1 MKKEEVK
8 AVMTEK
14 RGSKPSDNDESIKKV
29 IRDLQ
34 KRSEKSLKI
43 AKETILNT
51 KVECR
56 EINEAFKHYTK
67 NWNDYVHPGL
77 LSIACEA
84 VGGNPKEAV
93 PMQATML
100 LLTAAADIHDDII
113 DQSKTKYRK
122 PTVFGKFGKDVA
134 LLVGDAFLLRGLT
147 FLYELK
153 NRFSEEKANAIWNI
167 IFSRFF
173 ELGDAEATEA
183 SMRGNLDVS
192 PEEYLRILEKKAAI
206 FEAYM
211 RIGALIGGGDPD
223 AVDLLGNYGKTLG
236 TLLSI
241 REDFIDMFEPDEL
254 ENRMKNE
261 CLPLPILYAFKNPQ
275 AKKTILDYLSKP
287 KISNKDT
294 ERIVDIIFEEKH
306 VEMFRNKIKRWVE
319 EAYVGLDHLENKKL
333 KIRLQKLIESIVKE
347 M

>member
-8 AVMTEK
+8 AIMTEK
-14 RGSKPSDNDESIKKV
+14 RGSEPSDNDESIKKV

-34 KRSEKSLKI
+34 KRSERSLKI

-113 DQSKTKYRK
+113 DQSNTKYRK

-153 NRFSEEKANAIWNI
+153 NRFSEEKADAIWNI

-183 SMRGNLDVS
+183 SLKGNLDVS
-192 PEEYLRILEKKAAI
+192 PEECLWILEKKAAI

-211 RIGALIGGGDPD
+211 RIGAMIGGGDHD

-241 REDFIDMFEPDEL
+241 REDFIDTFEPDEL

-287 KISNKDT
+287 RISDKDA
-294 ERIVDIIFEEKH
+294 EKIVDIIFEEKN
-306 VEMFRNKIKRWVE
+306 VEMFRNKIKYLVE
-319 EAYVGLDHLENKKL
+319 EASVSITRLKKERLRFNLLKLLEST
-333 KIRLQKLIESIVKE
+333 IEDI
-347 M
+347 

>member
-1 MKKEEVK
+1 MTKKG
-8 AVMTEK
+8 T
-14 RGSKPSDNDESIKKV
+14 SKPSEESESIKKV
-29 IRDLQ
+29 IRNLQ

-153 NRFSEEKANAIWNI
+153 NRFSEEKTDAIWNI
-167 IFSRFF
+167 IFNRFF

-183 SMRGNLDVS
+183 SVKGNLDVS
-192 PEEYLRILEKKAAI
+192 PEECLRILEKKAAI

-211 RIGALIGGGDPD
+211 RIGALIGGGDHD

-287 KISNKDT
+287 RISNKDA
-294 ERIVDIIFEEKH
+294 EKIVDIIFEEKN
-306 VEMFRNKIKRWVE
+306 VEMFRNKIKRSVE
-319 EAYVGLDHLENKKL
+319 ETSVSIAHLENKRF
-333 KIRLQKLIESIVKE
+333 ITPLQRLIESIVE
-347 M
+347 EI